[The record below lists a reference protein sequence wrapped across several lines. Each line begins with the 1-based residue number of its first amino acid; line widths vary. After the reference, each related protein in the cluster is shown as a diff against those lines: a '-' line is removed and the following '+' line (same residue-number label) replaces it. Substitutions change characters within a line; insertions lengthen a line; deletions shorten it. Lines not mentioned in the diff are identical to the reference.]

1 MSKIAV
7 SEKNVHLFFFSVEKG
22 MKQAL
27 PWKKVIACGL
37 VLTMTCDTDR
47 VPWALL
53 LQLVWSLNLQV
64 VSHGWMLLTL

>member
-1 MSKIAV
+1 
-7 SEKNVHLFFFSVEKG
+7 